1 MELTE
6 WLNGYRG
13 VAEHGF
19 VGLTGIANTGQA
31 RSAFAKMDDNGGG
44 IVLLDEW
51 CFYLKGA
58 EIEAGTEIGRLL
70 NMDEEG
76 GVGKKEK
83 LSATRKPLPGRV
95 SAAEVQAKRERRA
108 SKDGDDQHVA
118 LGVDKSGAIRQK
130 SHPALSS
137 STSKPRSPSPA
148 PRMRSKSPKA
158 KKPRSSSKGPAV
170 VTDQK
175 GVPIRKKSHP
185 TLNKKPATKPAKQG
199 APQSPQA
206 AASEGGE
213 EVEAKEEEKG
223 GVGVEEE
230 ETF

>member
-1 MELTE
+1 MGILADLWYPVKPTRRLSASSDGGGAGRDANDDKRVELTE

-108 SKDGDDQHVA
+108 FREAEKKAAAAAATGENGHGNAEVSQVREHPPHT
-118 LGVDKSGAIRQK
+118 
-130 SHPALSS
+130 HPALDL
-137 STSKPRSPSPA
+137 TMVRGGALGAHVPR
-148 PRMRSKSPKA
+148 
-158 KKPRSSSKGPAV
+158 
-170 VTDQK
+170 
-175 GVPIRKKSHP
+175 
-185 TLNKKPATKPAKQG
+185 
-199 APQSPQA
+199 
-206 AASEGGE
+206 
-213 EVEAKEEEKG
+213 
-223 GVGVEEE
+223 
-230 ETF
+230 

>member
-108 SKDGDDQHVA
+108 SREA
-118 LGVDKSGAIRQK
+118 E
-130 SHPALSS
+130 
-137 STSKPRSPSPA
+137 
-148 PRMRSKSPKA
+148 
-158 KKPRSSSKGPAV
+158 KK
-170 VTDQK
+170 
-175 GVPIRKKSHP
+175 
-185 TLNKKPATKPAKQG
+185 
-199 APQSPQA
+199 A
-206 AASEGGE
+206 AAAAATGE
-213 EVEAKEEEKG
+213 NGHGNAEVSQVREPPPPH
-223 GVGVEEE
+223 
-230 ETF
+230 TQHST